1 MRWFEVTIKAELDNL
16 ENGKRKKVTEKYLFD
31 ALSYMEAEQRATKTI
46 SELYKVFEISKI
58 NPIKVSEIFFN
69 GESEYWFKC
78 KVNYITLNEKK
89 GKEIKTPCYMYVQA
103 SDTKT
108 AEQTLTEGMKGTM
121 GDYGI
126 ESIAETKIVDVYKY
140 DLKEGAQ
147 SLNDKKDN

>member
-1 MRWFEVTIKAELDNL
+1 
-16 ENGKRKKVTEKYLFD
+16 
-31 ALSYMEAEQRATKTI
+31 
-46 SELYKVFEISKI
+46 
-58 NPIKVSEIFFN
+58 
-69 GESEYWFKC
+69 
-78 KVNYITLNEKK
+78 
-89 GKEIKTPCYMYVQA
+89 MYVQA